1 MMPRSS
7 KTSRHFDS
15 HPDRR
20 AHLIQIVALHHLNAS
35 VDALAH
41 THGPDL
47 LARLAANFH
56 TADAGRRM
64 AYTRL
69 EAWFGELRKPRRRA
83 AALQPERIA
92 PALRSLLIAT
102 IGQVRV
108 SGDSRNPGAFRAS
121 MTLHPDGVLA
131 LGVAI
136 EIADTLDICRNGQV
150 VADFEA
156 YRADLMAV
164 AFRLSRQATRDALS

>member
-1 MMPRSS
+1 MSPAT
-7 KTSRHFDS
+7 K
-15 HPDRR
+15 
-20 AHLIQIVALHHLNAS
+20 AHLNAS

-47 LARLAANFH
+47 LARLAANVQ

-64 AYTRL
+64 AHTTL
-69 EAWFGELRKPRRRA
+69 AAWFGDLRKPRRRA
-83 AALQPERIA
+83 AALQPERLA
-92 PALRSLLIAT
+92 AALRSLLIAT

-108 SGDSRNPGAFRAS
+108 SGDSRNPGAFQAS
-121 MTLHPDGVLA
+121 MTLQPDAVLA

-136 EIADTLDICRNGQV
+136 EIADTLDKYRTGQV

-156 YRADLMAV
+156 YRDNLMAV
-164 AFRLSRQATRDALS
+164 AFRLGRQAARDALS